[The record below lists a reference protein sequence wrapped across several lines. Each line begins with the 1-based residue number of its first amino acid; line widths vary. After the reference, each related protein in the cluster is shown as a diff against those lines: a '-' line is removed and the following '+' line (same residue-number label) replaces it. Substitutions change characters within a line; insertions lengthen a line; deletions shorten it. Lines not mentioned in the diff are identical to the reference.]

1 MIELRRIDRAL
12 ARACID
18 FAGGGVAPSIADA
31 QLDGAVAIHNIL
43 ARHGVAY
50 LADEVGMGKTYV
62 ALGVVALIRAMHPG
76 LRVLYIAPRANIQ
89 RKWCERELQN
99 FVLRA
104 WKARDQRVRAI
115 DDQPAAPFVA
125 CDRLLDWARKAS
137 RNPDRDVFLR
147 MSSFS
152 VGLRDADKDQ
162 KRDWYTLRDQLLA
175 VAPFINPS
183 EIDARTND
191 KERFKEAYARAL
203 NRLIPHYDLVV
214 VDEAHNLKHGPSSG
228 STRNR
233 LLATVLGGT
242 LDAPLIEGPPLEQRF
257 DRVLFLSATPL
268 ETDFAELGN
277 QLRLFGFERLAKPFY
292 GDHPEGDEGKKA
304 HAHSIIVRRLATVR
318 TGERLLAKT
327 EYRREWRGGGVDNH
341 DAPLAVPNLRQKL
354 IVALMQKKVTEL
366 VKKRFHAHFQIGML
380 ASFESFAESTSS
392 FDDPDQTDNEE
403 EREGIDAH
411 VVTRIAR
418 SYRKAFDAPIP
429 HPKMESVVA
438 ELAVSMQAGDKSLV
452 FVRRVRSVDELGERL
467 CCAYNRWLR
476 NAIKRESPLLPPH
489 LHDEWEKLWDRYEKE
504 REEHFTRRR
513 LFEEQRST
521 KRTAKDAE
529 IPVEEGPKRDAD
541 TGGHDTFFSWFFRGE
556 PRTGMLSGAAF
567 RRNRLDSEGAALN
580 LLFEENH
587 VAALLGDPQDV
598 VDALSSTI
606 ELSVE
611 ETRTA
616 LRELAAH
623 ALSRVRGEHHRSHF
637 FYAFQE
643 AALWLLTERGP
654 RREDAAVVL
663 SEWFPLATGQRDARA
678 IAHDPSEYLGASTFF
693 TMLRARAH
701 LRDRLWPDDAPPGVT
716 FRDRFRRKELR
727 RVLMSS
733 VIRLGH
739 PMIDVWA
746 LGVRGLKSLRGSREQ
761 LRGDGESVETFAPAF
776 LDLLER
782 QLGQPDHTSAR
793 ELALLAETFDLVVQ
807 ANFAK
812 MVQVPLHQL
821 SGLLARVLR
830 RQTPVAGMTG
840 THRSDTAVQ
849 QFRMPGYPFVMIA
862 TDILQEGEDLHTFC
876 ARVVHYGMAWT
887 PSSTEQRTGRVDRIG
902 SLVHRR
908 LQYLARPPA
917 PDERLQ
923 IYYPYLADTVE
934 RLQAERVFDRLNK
947 FIRLTHNGYGKEQ
960 AQPAV
965 DTDDAFARPLG
976 LSAPIAASLETA
988 FKVRE
993 EDLRGD
999 DHFDNHAAKRAAE
1012 ALAGFRTHLEQV
1024 SQHIKIEWVGA
1035 GHDARRFGTVHLRD
1049 GQLVAAGSE
1058 EGDRIQPIGLYLRAD
1073 GRGLGTTLHIV
1084 SPIATGTPTE
1094 SRARVAAFQDSC
1106 TDAKLT
1112 ETDHDDRGMCLY
1124 AAEVQIRFHP
1134 EDVGLEETLDAI
1146 RRAATVAD
1154 RVEREAFG
1162 GDRSLAIFKSR
1173 LERDAKR

>member
-1 MIELRRIDRAL
+1 MIELRPIARSL

-18 FAGGGVAPSIADA
+18 FAGGGVSPSIADA

-76 LRVLYIAPRANIQ
+76 LRVLYIAPRSNVQ

-99 FVLRA
+99 FVARA
-104 WKARDQRVRAI
+104 WKVRDQRVRAI
-115 DDQPAAPFVA
+115 DDQPAAPFIA
-125 CDRLLDWARKAS
+125 CDRLLDWARKAT

-147 MSSFS
+147 MTSFS
-152 VGLRDADKDQ
+152 IGLRDADKDQ
-162 KRDWYTLRDQLLA
+162 KRDWFALRDQLLS
-175 VAPFINPS
+175 VAPFVNAS
-183 EIDARTND
+183 DIDARTND
-191 KERFKEAYARAL
+191 KERFKEAYARAI

-242 LDAPLIEGPPLEQRF
+242 LDAPLVESTALERRF

-277 QLRLFGFERLAKPFY
+277 QLRLFGFEKLAKPLY
-292 GDHPEGDEGKKA
+292 GDHPQGDEGKKA

-318 TGERLLAKT
+318 IAERQLAKT
-327 EYRREWRGGGVDNH
+327 EYRREWRGGGVDSH
-341 DAPLAVPNLRQKL
+341 DNPLAVPSLRQKL

-366 VKKRFHAHFQIGML
+366 VKKRFNAQFQIGML

-392 FDDPDQTDNEE
+392 FDDLDQTDNEE

-418 SYRKAFDAPIP
+418 SYRKAFNEPIP

-438 ELAVSMQAGDKSLV
+438 ELAAAMRAGEKSLV

-476 NAIKRESPLLPPH
+476 TAIKRGVPLLPAH
-489 LHDEWEKLWDRYEKE
+489 LHDEWEKLWDRYEEE
-504 REEHFTRRR
+504 REVHFARRR
-513 LFEEQRST
+513 LFDEQRST
-521 KRTAKDAE
+521 RRAGEDDEAPIDE
-529 IPVEEGPKRDAD
+529 SPKRDAD

-556 PRTGMLSGAAF
+556 PRGGMLSGAAF
-567 RRNRLDSEGAALN
+567 RRNRLDNEGAALS

-598 VDALSSTI
+598 VDAVSSAI
-606 ELSVE
+606 ELPIE
-611 ETRTA
+611 ETRAA
-616 LRELAAH
+616 LRELATH
-623 ALSRVRGEHHRSHF
+623 ALSRVRGERHRSHF

-643 AALWLLTERGP
+643 AALWLLKERSP

-663 SEWFPLATGQRDARA
+663 SEWFPLATGKRGTSS

-701 LRDRLWPDDAPPGVT
+701 LRDRIWPDDAVGVT
-716 FRDRFRRKELR
+716 FRDRFRRNELR

-746 LGVRGLKSLRGSREQ
+746 LGVRGMSSLQGTREQ
-761 LRGDGESVETFAPAF
+761 LRGAGESIETFAPAF

-782 QLGQPDHTSAR
+782 QLGEPDHTSAR
-793 ELALLAETFDLVVQ
+793 ELAMLSETFDLVVQ
-807 ANFAK
+807 ANFANV
-812 MVQVPLHQL
+812 MHVPLHQL
-821 SGLLARVLR
+821 SGRLARVLR

-876 ARVVHYGMAWT
+876 ARVIHYGMAWT

-908 LQYLARPPA
+908 LQHLARQPA
-917 PDERLQ
+917 PEERLQ

-947 FIRLTHNGYGKEQ
+947 FIRLTHHGYGKEQ
-960 AQPAV
+960 ALPSV

-976 LSAPIAASLETA
+976 LSAPITASLETA

-993 EDLRGD
+993 EDLRGE
-999 DHFDNHAAKRAAE
+999 DHFDDHAAKKAAE
-1012 ALAGFRTHLEQV
+1012 RHG
-1024 SQHIKIEWVGA
+1024 VG
-1035 GHDARRFGTVHLRD
+1035 
-1049 GQLVAAGSE
+1049 S
-1058 EGDRIQPIGLYLRAD
+1058 
-1073 GRGLGTTLHIV
+1073 
-1084 SPIATGTPTE
+1084 
-1094 SRARVAAFQDSC
+1094 
-1106 TDAKLT
+1106 
-1112 ETDHDDRGMCLY
+1112 
-1124 AAEVQIRFHP
+1124 
-1134 EDVGLEETLDAI
+1134 
-1146 RRAATVAD
+1146 
-1154 RVEREAFG
+1154 
-1162 GDRSLAIFKSR
+1162 
-1173 LERDAKR
+1173 